1 MRKLKTSFWYKP
13 CLVLVLVI
21 ACVALAVGATWAR
34 YRTDIPGDAVYE
46 AREQA
51 IVQLW
56 SVDEKDELVDEPA
69 QWELVDGKKSL
80 TFAVSNYKLDG
91 NGAKIYSEE
100 TQGVKLR
107 LLASLG
113 LNYTENTVVELE
125 MPLEEGENPKV
136 YEATATAIV
145 ADSPYHESFGYGWV
159 FEFEDEFGEELYW
172 LLEGGEPEYIVGQVR
187 LSGMDM
193 NQAALV
199 QLVVESDMSKR

>member
-13 CLVLVLVI
+13 CLALVLVV
-21 ACVALAVGATWAR
+21 ACIALAVGATWAR

-51 IVQLW
+51 IVKLW

-69 QWELVDGKKSL
+69 QWELVDGKKTL

-91 NGAKIYSEE
+91 NGELYSEE
-100 TQGVKLR
+100 TQGVKIR

-113 LNYTENTVVELE
+113 LNYTENAVVELE
-125 MPLEEGENPKV
+125 MPLEEGENVEV

-172 LLEGGEPEYIVGQVR
+172 LLEGGDASSTIGRVS
-187 LSGMDM
+187 LSGVDM
-193 NQAALV
+193 SQAALV
-199 QLVVESDMSKR
+199 QLVVESDMSKH